1 MLRFNDVFKRQYKS
15 FHKTIFFH
23 FPLQWKSMKIQVVS
37 FLSYNSLLKDNVIFV
52 SLADSLL
59 KDTVI
64 FVSLA
69 KGVGEGNGTPL
80 QYSCLENPMDAGAW

>member
-1 MLRFNDVFKRQYKS
+1 
-15 FHKTIFFH
+15 
-23 FPLQWKSMKIQVVS
+23 MKIQVVS

-69 KGVGEGNGTPL
+69 KGVGEGNGAPL